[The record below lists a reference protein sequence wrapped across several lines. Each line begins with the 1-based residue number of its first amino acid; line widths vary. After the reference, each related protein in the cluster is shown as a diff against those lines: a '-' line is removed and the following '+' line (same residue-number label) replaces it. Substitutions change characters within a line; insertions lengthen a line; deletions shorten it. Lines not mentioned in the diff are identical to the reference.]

1 MKQNK
6 MKTFY
11 EALNHLGINVS
22 LIIGG
27 IIGSLIGMKPNLPWW
42 KQVLS
47 VLMGA
52 FIANYTAPV
61 IVEVFGMGDNT
72 LAGVGFVSG
81 YSGKHMLD
89 YIMDKLKK
97 K

>member
-1 MKQNK
+1 MKA
-6 MKTFY
+6 FY
-11 EALNHLGINVS
+11 ETLNSLGINVS

-27 IIGSLIGMKPNLPWW
+27 VIGALIGMKPNLPWW

-52 FIANYTAPV
+52 FIANYTAPI
-61 IVEVFGMGDNT
+61 IVELFGLNNNT
-72 LAGVGFVSG
+72 LAGVGFVTG
-81 YSGKHMLD
+81 YSGKAMLD
-89 YIMDKLKK
+89 YTLQKLKK

>member
-1 MKQNK
+1 MKQIK
-6 MKTFY
+6 MKIINEVLT
-11 EALNHLGINVS
+11 NLGINVS

-27 IIGSLIGMKPNLPWW
+27 IIGALIGMKPNLPWW

-81 YSGKHMLD
+81 YSGKAMLD